1 MPKLFRKMGFVFCFF
16 SNEHLPIHVHVRKG
30 EGEAKFEFRDDG
42 KIELKISINMK
53 LSDLKIAQPL
63 VEAFQ
68 DEIIDEWIKYFNQ

>member
-1 MPKLFRKMGFVFCFF
+1 MPEVFRKMGYVFFFF

-53 LSDLKIAQPL
+53 LSELKIAQTL
-63 VEAFQ
+63 VEAYQ